1 MDEDSLNRHLSHNR
15 QCSRAD
21 IEATDKLSM
30 LLPDPSYTAKQTH
43 GGAYSSVT
51 QFFLHGG
58 NGTEVLDQL
67 QGDLVNFVNAF
78 DLNYLHQ
85 LQTSL
90 HGPVTKVHKD
100 SKEITVVIFEDP
112 LMTLQKEPIKNSP
125 IVVNQQQ
132 VQQPE
137 IEEIWMAP
145 PHQDFDVGEYDD
157 NDDDVNSDIIN
168 DDVETINP
176 TAAAG
181 EPIAPDTIGYAT
193 GNTAAIHHAFTGGS
207 QELDSLVELYAMLD
221 KRGVA
226 NTLFDKITKW
236 AWLNA
241 GTFSNTPPMKRDL
254 VVHKV
259 FRHVRGDEYKDFM
272 HPKQKIIR
280 LSTGRLVAITYFP
293 LENMIKDLLTNATL
307 MDKENLL
314 FSNFSNPVAG
324 DVTCNDQ
331 SLFGD
336 VDTGTWWKCAKE
348 HECREERDILWPLI
362 MFIDGMKVDE
372 MSGKLKLEPISFTFS
387 RFKRFVRH
395 QDNAWRTW
403 CYIEDVKQ
411 PPRLRPVGEEDA
423 MLTSKDRLQ
432 EYHDILFFL
441 MNDLKRVQA
450 NGIPWALDFGEEG
463 KHDVVLRL
471 PIQFIIGDCEGHDK
485 LAGRYKG
492 HTQNIKGL
500 CRDCDVPTHHAVDE
514 NWVCSFFNQ
523 REMDALNEDDLRAK
537 SFHKLQNGLRG
548 VSIGGCERG
557 IYGILIPEMLH
568 LYKNGH
574 CDWQFE
580 AFAFSLSTRS
590 TDISTQVTAFLV
602 NSNRGQSDRSYPD
615 IGTFRYGIIT
625 SQGVVLKGHQKH
637 ARIFI
642 IYILLSCSEFV
653 KSLDYNQ
660 KRGSGYDVRFY
671 VDFVQMLE
679 HSLAFYEWSMKREHD
694 INTIIG
700 HDGTTETSKAQ
711 QSVRRYLSLMKRCC
725 LREEMGKTYKM
736 PKFHQ
741 SLHLVSAI
749 VRHGSLANVDGS
761 RPESMAKGN
770 VKDPASH
777 TQRVTSKLSYQTGKR
792 YMESLTFR
800 EYKRL
805 RQETDSCSITSD
817 ESAVPYINNNTEEAQ
832 MVRNIAE
839 DDSSVRD
846 ESSSTHGSTK
856 FLMSLDVDQPN
867 GQCIVVFE
875 WLGRGKRPLKDFDD
889 HLLLK
894 LGQRL
899 FCATDGG
906 IVVDNDVP
914 GCTSVTV
921 KGTKYTAHPSFKN
934 DHIWHDWVYI
944 QWDGYAEPVP
954 ARIDMFFDL
963 TNSNISQSDP
973 NQGGDE
979 QNDDDNEHTIKNF
992 DHQYLENKI
1001 YAVVWSAKS
1010 LTIPR
1015 HKLTEYHIP
1024 LNLAFRVEME
1034 QCRRIIPVECFVKPC
1049 YGMINYCGI
1058 DQEFDM
1064 TAIIMKERSV
1074 WPDFFL
1080 E

>member
-1 MDEDSLNRHLSHNR
+1 MQISR
-15 QCSRAD
+15 QLTNCQCYYQ
-21 IEATDKLSM
+21 K
-30 LLPDPSYTAKQTH
+30 H
-43 GGAYSSVT
+43 VGGYSSIT
-51 QFFLHGG
+51 QFFLNGG

-90 HGPVTKVHKD
+90 HGPVTKVYKD
-100 SKEITVVIFEDP
+100 SEEITVLIFEDP
-112 LMTLQKEPIKNSP
+112 FMMLQKKQIKHSP

-145 PHQDFDVGEYDD
+145 PPEDFDAVGEDVD
-157 NDDDVNSDIIN
+157 NGDDVDSDIIN
-168 DDVETINP
+168 NEVEATNP
-176 TAAAG
+176 
-181 EPIAPDTIGYAT
+181 
-193 GNTAAIHHAFTGGS
+193 AIHHAFTGGS
-207 QELDSLVELYAMLD
+207 QELDSLVELYTMLD

-241 GTFSNTPPMKRDL
+241 GTFGNTPPMKRDL

-259 FRHVRGDEYKDFM
+259 FRHVRGNNYKDFM

-293 LENMIKDLLTNATL
+293 LENMIKDLLYNATL

-314 FSNFSNPVAG
+314 FSNFSNPLDDG
-324 DVTCNDQ
+324 TSNDP

-336 VDTGTWWKCAKE
+336 VDTGTWWKCAKQ
-348 HECREERDILWPLI
+348 HECREQRDVLWPLI

-403 CYIEDVKQ
+403 AYIEDVKQ
-411 PPRLRPVGEEDA
+411 PPRLRPVGEENA

-432 EYHDILFFL
+432 EYHDILRFL
-441 MNDLKRVQA
+441 MNDLKRVQDD
-450 NGIPWALDFGEEG
+450 GIPWTLDFGEEG

-500 CRDCDVPTHHAVDE
+500 CRDCDVPTQHADDE
-514 NWVCSFFNQ
+514 NWICSFFNQ
-523 REMDALNEDDLRAK
+523 SEMDALNEDDLNAK
-537 SFHKLQNGLRG
+537 SFHKLQNGLQG

-574 CDWQFE
+574 WCDWQFE

-590 TDISTQVTAFLV
+590 TDISTQVSAFFV
-602 NSNRGQSDRSYPD
+602 NSNRRQSDRSYPD
-615 IGTFRYGIIT
+615 IGTFCYGIIT

-637 ARIFI
+637 ARIFF
-642 IYILLSCSEFV
+642 IYLLLSCSEFV

-660 KRGSGYDVRFY
+660 KRGSGYDVMFY
-671 VDFVQMLE
+671 AEFLQMLE

-700 HDGTTETSKAQ
+700 QDGTTETSKAQ
-711 QSVRRYLSLMKRCC
+711 ESIRRYLSLMKRCC

-741 SLHLVSAI
+741 SLHLVTAI

-805 RQETDSCSITSD
+805 RLETDSCSS
-817 ESAVPYINNNTEEAQ
+817 
-832 MVRNIAE
+832 
-839 DDSSVRD
+839 
-846 ESSSTHGSTK
+846 
-856 FLMSLDVDQPN
+856 
-867 GQCIVVFE
+867 
-875 WLGRGKRPLKDFDD
+875 
-889 HLLLK
+889 
-894 LGQRL
+894 
-899 FCATDGG
+899 
-906 IVVDNDVP
+906 
-914 GCTSVTV
+914 
-921 KGTKYTAHPSFKN
+921 
-934 DHIWHDWVYI
+934 HDI
-944 QWDGYAEPVP
+944 
-954 ARIDMFFDL
+954 R
-963 TNSNISQSDP
+963 
-973 NQGGDE
+973 
-979 QNDDDNEHTIKNF
+979 
-992 DHQYLENKI
+992 
-1001 YAVVWSAKS
+1001 
-1010 LTIPR
+1010 
-1015 HKLTEYHIP
+1015 
-1024 LNLAFRVEME
+1024 
-1034 QCRRIIPVECFVKPC
+1034 
-1049 YGMINYCGI
+1049 
-1058 DQEFDM
+1058 
-1064 TAIIMKERSV
+1064 
-1074 WPDFFL
+1074 
-1080 E
+1080 